1 MFCLFPGNNRSVEGT
16 LAFIVSVA
24 LAIAGLFYLHLLQID
39 SVAKVLILATAVLVT
54 SLVEAFTDQVDNLVL
69 PLVFYS
75 IVSFG

>member
-1 MFCLFPGNNRSVEGT
+1 MEGT
-16 LAFIVSVA
+16 LAFIVSVS
-24 LAIAGLFYLHLLQID
+24 LAIAALYFLHLLQID
-39 SVAKVLILATAVLVT
+39 SIERLLIVSAAVLVT